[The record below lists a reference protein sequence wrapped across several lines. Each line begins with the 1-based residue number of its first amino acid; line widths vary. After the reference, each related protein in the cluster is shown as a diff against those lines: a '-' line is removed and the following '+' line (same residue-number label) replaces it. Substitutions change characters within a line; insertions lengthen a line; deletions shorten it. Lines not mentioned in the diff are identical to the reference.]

1 MKIMHI
7 ITPIKQKF
15 HVGEYGNGRQRK
27 SLMIIVVY
35 SEINNVYSKK
45 NIKQTVLPKKKIL
58 KCLRL
63 ISYLLRNK

>member
-35 SEINNVYSKK
+35 LEINKVY
-45 NIKQTVLPKKKIL
+45 P
-58 KCLRL
+58 
-63 ISYLLRNK
+63 